1 MTPREKAIELIS
13 KFKGFE
19 MTNEEI
25 ATKQT
30 ALIVVDEILL
40 FLQLQIGFYDEK
52 ANFYFNEVKKEI
64 TTKKLE
70 IINTVT
76 YIGTRKLSAG
86 HFEINVHSKHECLG
100 SFETKDSTLVDD
112 ISELEKGFESE
123 LMGFET
129 FEELRN
135 FCLSK
140 IN

>member
-1 MTPREKAIELIS
+1 MP
-13 KFKGFE
+13 F
-19 MTNEEI
+19 
-25 ATKQT
+25 
-30 ALIVVDEILL
+30 IL
-40 FLQLQIGFYDEK
+40 K
-52 ANFYFNEVKKEI
+52 VKEI
-64 TTKKLE
+64 TNKKIE
-70 IINTVT
+70 IMNTVT
-76 YIGTRKLSAG
+76 YIRKRKLSAG

-100 SFETKDSTLVDD
+100 SFETNDSTLVDD